1 MRQIDRHSLV
11 DKIARELQKR
21 MTYDDLRV
29 YLAGF
34 KFEMGTTKDSY
45 GSSGFTAKTCLLAR
59 HRRS

>member
-21 MTYDDLRV
+21 MTYDDIRV

-34 KFEMGTTKDSY
+34 KFEMGTTKGSYDSKWVY
-45 GSSGFTAKTCLLAR
+45 SKDLLAR